1 LEREKRLFF
10 NNGMIRGIAVLTLTL
25 LAVALIPFV
34 GPIVVIMTP
43 LPILYYCF
51 RLGSMQGL
59 AALAVAFLLASGILN
74 LLGRPAHISAFI
86 IIGITG
92 VMLSETLKR
101 RYSLEKTFAIASL
114 MLFFC
119 GVGFVLYHAL
129 QASVAPWRMVEMY
142 IESTIKDNLAL
153 YAQMNISEDQMSML
167 RENTVEITRF
177 FTDIFPGLTLCGA
190 ILTVWLNVL
199 AGRSLF
205 RRDIGGF
212 PDFGDLSLWKAP
224 EKLVWLLIVS
234 GSMTLAPIEILD
246 TIGINVLIVCCLI
259 YLFQG
264 LAIAAFFFRQ
274 KQVPVIFRG
283 LFYMLIAVQQY
294 MIIFIIAV
302 GLSDLWID
310 FRKRITGIKDAHV

>member
-1 LEREKRLFF
+1 MEREKSFFF
-10 NNGMIRGIAVLTLTL
+10 NTGMIWGIAVLTLTL
-25 LAVALIPFV
+25 LVVVLIPLV
-34 GPIVVIMTP
+34 GPIAVVMTP

-51 RLGSMQGL
+51 RLGGKRGM
-59 AALAVAFLLASGILN
+59 AALAVAFLLVFGILT

-86 IIGITG
+86 IIGVTG

-101 RYSLEKTFAIASL
+101 RYSLEKTFVIASL

-119 GVGFVLYHAL
+119 GVGFLLYHAA
-129 QASVAPWRMVEMY
+129 QAGVAPWRMVELY
-142 IESTIKDNLAL
+142 IEATIKDNLTL
-153 YAQMNISEDQMSML
+153 YAQMNISEDQIAML
-167 RENTVEITRF
+167 RENTVQITQF
-177 FTDIFPGLTLCGA
+177 FTDIFPGLALSGA
-190 ILTVWLNVL
+190 LLTVWLNVL
-199 AGRSLF
+199 AGRSLL
-205 RRDIGGF
+205 RRHIGEF
-212 PDFGDLSLWKAP
+212 PDFGDLTLWKAP

-234 GSMTLAPIEILD
+234 GSMMLAPIQILD
-246 TIGINVLIVCCLI
+246 TIGINILIVCCLI

-274 KQVPVIFRG
+274 KQVPLIFRG

-294 MIIFIIAV
+294 MVIFIIAV